1 VQLGSVMME
10 YNDNTAAFISLF
22 RALFGDFNIDD
33 IFDNSS
39 GYLNVLLFLIYM
51 FVAVFI
57 LLSMFFAIL
66 GESQANV
73 RDDQRAARYVS
84 IKVCNGM

>member
-1 VQLGSVMME
+1 MCHIRYTGSVMME

-39 GYLNVLLFLIYM
+39 GYLNVLLFLIYSALACLDPTPLG
-51 FVAVFI
+51 FVAQ
-57 LLSMFFAIL
+57 LSTPRRFANPWY
-66 GESQANV
+66 EKP
-73 RDDQRAARYVS
+73 RAH
-84 IKVCNGM
+84 